1 MIRPLGEILR
11 ESCGLAAEDLEGALA
26 VQRDKGGRLG
36 EILVQ
41 QRRISESDL
50 LAARGA
56 QCGLTVVQRL
66 PARLDP
72 FFVPR
77 VPIGFLK

>member
-36 EILVQ
+36 EIP
-41 QRRISESDL
+41 S
-50 LAARGA
+50 
-56 QCGLTVVQRL
+56 
-66 PARLDP
+66 
-72 FFVPR
+72 
-77 VPIGFLK
+77 PIVIRQP